1 MTGLS
6 KRFWADEKGATAIEY
21 GLLAAI
27 LGMGIV
33 YSLTNFQIAL
43 TGLFK
48 VVEGQV
54 PDVSSD

>member
-1 MTGLS
+1 MTGLL
-6 KRFWADEKGATAIEY
+6 KRVWADEKGSTAIEY

-43 TGLFK
+43 TGLFN
-48 VVEGQV
+48 VVEEQV
-54 PDVSSD
+54 PDISSD